1 MDAET
6 DTRIA
11 YLGPEG
17 TYSHQ
22 IAIERFGDSAL
33 LVKEDTIR
41 GVYNALSP
49 LIPFVVIPK
58 DNSIFGPVT
67 ETYDLLRDEKMG
79 SQIFVREELTLP
91 IRHSFLVRK
100 GAKLQDIKRVLSH
113 EQALG
118 QCTNFLSEKIPNA
131 TTERVHSTA
140 AAATAILEREDTAA
154 ICSKVCAAIYEGLE
168 VLYEGIQNEDINY
181 TKFWVLSTSQ
191 SVSLPG
197 LKPDYGTRGALLR
210 ARAPSHQ
217 ANLVYLFGSIQFPVV
232 HIDRRPSLTGPPFQD
247 VYFLEL
253 QHEGSRTSAS
263 VDSSQA
269 TNKQKSPQ
277 EWDEDAT
284 RTLIHIRNAGWNCDF
299 LGSW

>member
-1 MDAET
+1 
-6 DTRIA
+6 
-11 YLGPEG
+11 
-17 TYSHQ
+17 
-22 IAIERFGDSAL
+22 
-33 LVKEDTIR
+33 
-41 GVYNALSP
+41 
-49 LIPFVVIPK
+49 
-58 DNSIFGPVT
+58 
-67 ETYDLLRDEKMG
+67 MG

-113 EQALG
+113 EQ
-118 QCTNFLSEKIPNA
+118 
-131 TTERVHSTA
+131 
-140 AAATAILEREDTAA
+140 
-154 ICSKVCAAIYEGLE
+154 
-168 VLYEGIQNEDINY
+168 VLYALLSISPRHTNEWLRHWVNVQPFFPKRSRMQRRKGYTRRRRQPLPSSSAKTLLQFVQKSVQLFMKGWKFCMKGYRMKTVCISSLFNYFLLFITNWPLGSVNY

-217 ANLVYLFGSIQFPVV
+217 ANLVDLFGSIQLPVV

-253 QHEGSRTSAS
+253 QHEGSRNSAS

-277 EWDEDAT
+277 EWDEDVT
-284 RTLIHIRNAGWNCDF
+284 RTSIHIRNAGWNCDF